1 MSRAVPPWEAAAVPL
16 PRKLESAAPLA
27 TSTPASP
34 SRLSPQASSSHDD
47 DCGCAACDTQRTFH
61 SLLRGGDS
69 AAAGS
74 KRIGRKQDTM
84 KRQPK
89 MQQPGWDSSEGAPLA
104 EELDRTVRPQLR
116 LMKWK
121 GDPPDIP
128 EDREG
133 QRQQRPSGRVRAQQ
147 PLPEWNSDISSPL
160 EAEPADVPNRAAMP
174 PRSRIPAT
182 GTQRTEPPDANRNGN
197 GRRSASV
204 DNRSASSAARPHL
217 TTQEQAPSSAPS
229 RVGPRRPLQS
239 RSQAEWCSEVE
250 PDPGLFGAD
259 DSKPSARPRAGVDA
273 VHKPGTPG
281 QAVRPAR
288 KAPVRDD
295 PSSGREPEPPKELE
309 KPEVQPGC
317 PKCGRAASGRALV
330 MHLKTCTAR
339 QRPQGDPFSNTPKG
353 PDAAGG
359 VRNAARVISQG
370 SRPISPP
377 LPAQTAAARPASP
390 PLPAQAAKA
399 TNDNNNRPPSPPL
412 PARAAISVSNTP
424 KQVPGRGSVSPSFA
438 QEQALGPDDDG
449 DSEPLEPCP
458 HCARTFRSKVLQR
471 HMGICVKI
479 FQKQRKTFDA
489 VAHGVSDEAKK
500 AKVSHEGQEKQQAK
514 TSMAAAPAPDAG
526 GDPGWKKKSEA
537 FRSAIKNAR
546 VVDQYIAAGKSL
558 KDLPPAPPTDPSLD
572 DRMQCPHCGRRF
584 GQTQAERHIPQ
595 CALKNK
601 RPGKR

>member
-1 MSRAVPPWEAAAVPL
+1 
-16 PRKLESAAPLA
+16 
-27 TSTPASP
+27 
-34 SRLSPQASSSHDD
+34 
-47 DCGCAACDTQRTFH
+47 
-61 SLLRGGDS
+61 
-69 AAAGS
+69 
-74 KRIGRKQDTM
+74 
-84 KRQPK
+84 
-89 MQQPGWDSSEGAPLA
+89 
-104 EELDRTVRPQLR
+104 
-116 LMKWK
+116 
-121 GDPPDIP
+121 
-128 EDREG
+128 
-133 QRQQRPSGRVRAQQ
+133 
-147 PLPEWNSDISSPL
+147 
-160 EAEPADVPNRAAMP
+160 
-174 PRSRIPAT
+174 
-182 GTQRTEPPDANRNGN
+182 
-197 GRRSASV
+197 
-204 DNRSASSAARPHL
+204 
-217 TTQEQAPSSAPS
+217 
-229 RVGPRRPLQS
+229 
-239 RSQAEWCSEVE
+239 
-250 PDPGLFGAD
+250 
-259 DSKPSARPRAGVDA
+259 
-273 VHKPGTPG
+273 
-281 QAVRPAR
+281 
-288 KAPVRDD
+288 
-295 PSSGREPEPPKELE
+295 
-309 KPEVQPGC
+309 
-317 PKCGRAASGRALV
+317 

-339 QRPQGDPFSNTPKG
+339 PRPQGDPFSNAPKG

-359 VRNAARVISQG
+359 VCNAARVISQG

-377 LPAQTAAARPASP
+377 LPAQAAAARPASP

-399 TNDNNNRPPSPPL
+399 ANNNNNRPPSPPL
-412 PARAAISVSNTP
+412 PARAAIAVSNTP
-424 KQVPGRGSVSPSFA
+424 KQAP
-438 QEQALGPDDDG
+438 GPDDDG

-500 AKVSHEGQEKQQAK
+500 AKVSHERKEKQQAKTSK